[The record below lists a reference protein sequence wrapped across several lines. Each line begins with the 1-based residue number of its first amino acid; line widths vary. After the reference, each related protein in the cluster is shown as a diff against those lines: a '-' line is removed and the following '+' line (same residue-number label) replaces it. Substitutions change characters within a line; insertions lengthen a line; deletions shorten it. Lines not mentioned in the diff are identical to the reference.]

1 MWDVTSA
8 FAGDEITGRATTE
21 FPFDKFDLTRPTV
34 RAVLFIQSCAV
45 YGLGAVDVAL
55 EQEFG
60 EEGKAAEKEEGT
72 GAAAVG
78 LWLRRFTDERKPVS
92 QTRYGSRRLIKLA

>member
-1 MWDVTSA
+1 MWDVTCA

-60 EEGKAAEKEEGT
+60 EEGKAAEKRGKNGGGSGWT
-72 GAAAVG
+72 LAAGVH
-78 LWLRRFTDERKPVS
+78 R
-92 QTRYGSRRLIKLA
+92 

>member
-1 MWDVTSA
+1 M
-8 FAGDEITGRATTE
+8 
-21 FPFDKFDLTRPTV
+21 
-34 RAVLFIQSCAV
+34 LFIQSCAV

-60 EEGKAAEKEEGT
+60 EEGKAAGKKEGT

-78 LWLRRFTDERKPVS
+78 LWLRGFTDERKPVS
-92 QTRYGSRRLIKLA
+92 QTRYGLRRLIKLVLCKVYPLYDHTGGYGIITRE